1 MRSHE
6 SFLLAANALARA
18 LAEAGASDGVGDG
31 EAGDANDA
39 DEDDEDDETERR
51 SRRTPRPPPPR
62 RSRRSPH
69 PPHRGGRPPRAR
81 TLPHRTPTLPDVA
94 AKASRRTARRSR
106 ALREQMEDAWQ
117 LLDMAW
123 RIARGMRHERHL
135 DALLRFD
142 VFARVVAAV
151 DDAVQPLGREHPG
164 CAYARRAVRA
174 EAATSR
180 RACDA
185 LDESLRRTVEADVEA
200 DEEADDEEETRSSRD
215 ASEDDSDTDD
225 DSDSDAFDSEG
236 SDDDDDAAG
245 IRRIEPAWVRRA
257 AEAVRRGASATLTT
271 NDRFLPRYRRRWNRA
286 ARWTSSGRPPPPAG
300 GGAPSAVALAN
311 RSRVPNCQVEATR
324 ADDGDGDG
332 VVWVATRVAGGAE
345 SVAAGEERRWRPPRL
360 AAERGGRARNA
371 VRFRSRASDAAEHDQ
386 VPGRRPGSPPRA
398 PRPAPR
404 PRPDPLATKQ
414 RRGYEEPN
422 ARLAWRSPR
431 ILDPRRG
438 A

>member
-18 LAEAGASDGVGDG
+18 LAEAGASDGVRRRARSRRRD
-31 EAGDANDA
+31 DA
-39 DEDDEDDETERR
+39 DEDDEDDEN
-51 SRRTPRPPPPR
+51 RTTLASNAASTAAATLATLPAPAAPWWETAARANAPPSHPDAPPPTSPR
-62 RSRRSPH
+62 RRRVE
-69 PPHRGGRPPRAR
+69 R
-81 TLPHRTPTLPDVA
+81 
-94 AKASRRTARRSR
+94 ARRSR

-236 SDDDDDAAG
+236 SDDDDDAAAASDSEG
-245 IRRIEPAWVRRA
+245 SEPAWVRRA

-271 NDRFLPRYRRRWNRA
+271 NDRFPPAVPPKMEPGGALDVVERAAAAPCAAALALAPSSRWPITAASRTARWRRR
-286 ARWTSSGRPPPPAG
+286 ARMTGMEMGWGVGRYA
-300 GGAPSAVALAN
+300 
-311 RSRVPNCQVEATR
+311 C
-324 ADDGDGDG
+324 
-332 VVWVATRVAGGAE
+332 
-345 SVAAGEERRWRPPRL
+345 RW
-360 AAERGGRARNA
+360 
-371 VRFRSRASDAAEHDQ
+371 
-386 VPGRRPGSPPRA
+386 
-398 PRPAPR
+398 
-404 PRPDPLATKQ
+404 
-414 RRGYEEPN
+414 
-422 ARLAWRSPR
+422 WR
-431 ILDPRRG
+431 
-438 A
+438 